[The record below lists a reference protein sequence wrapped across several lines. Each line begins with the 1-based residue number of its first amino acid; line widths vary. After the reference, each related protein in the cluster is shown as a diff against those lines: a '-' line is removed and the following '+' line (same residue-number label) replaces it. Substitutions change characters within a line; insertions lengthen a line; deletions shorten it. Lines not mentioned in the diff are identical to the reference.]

1 MAGMPTRVA
10 DPLRDPSF
18 DDERAFA
25 LGVEE
30 ELFLVDARDG
40 GQLDARERV
49 LSGVA
54 APARGKITGEVHAC
68 EVELITDVCETAG
81 EAVTVLSRLRG
92 AVLDTGVGILGT
104 ATHPTAAE
112 DASEVS
118 DKERYRFIA
127 QQLGDALMT
136 PVAALHVHVGMPD
149 AETAI
154 RAFNGMRR
162 HLPLLE
168 ALAANAPY
176 RHDRDTGFASARELA
191 LRAWARSGTPR
202 AMTDYADFADFAE
215 RLTRAAGVRD
225 YTFHW
230 WKLRPHPRL
239 GTVEVRALD
248 AQSSPRHVAALVALV
263 HALSRH
269 EATADPVPG
278 PSPEILEEASYR
290 AGRDG
295 LEAELPNPDGELRPV
310 RSVLEEALAIARP
323 VAGQSGN
330 ERELAWLDDLMAVDG
345 GAGLQRA
352 DHARDGMA
360 GVLRGLL
367 ERTRSLSETAPAGS
381 RRLRRR

>member
-1 MAGMPTRVA
+1 MAACSLFHASAEQAPEVT
-10 DPLRDPSF
+10 DPLREPSF
-18 DDERAFA
+18 GDGPAFA

-40 GQLDARERV
+40 RQLDARERV
-49 LSGVA
+49 LAGVGE
-54 APARGKITGEVHAC
+54 PARGEITGEVHAC
-68 EVELITDVCETAG
+68 EVELITDVCATAG
-81 EAVTVLSRLRG
+81 EAVSVLGDMRR
-92 AVLDTGVGILGT
+92 AVLDTGIGILGT
-104 ATHPTAAE
+104 ATHPTAPE
-112 DASEVS
+112 DASEIS

-127 QQLGDALMT
+127 EQLGDALMT

-149 AETAI
+149 PETAI

-202 AMTDYADFADFAE
+202 AMTDYADFVDYAE
-215 RLTRAAGVRD
+215 RVTRAAAVPD

-248 AQSSPRHVAALVALV
+248 AQSSLRDVAALVALV
-263 HALSRH
+263 HALARH
-269 EATADPVPG
+269 EATAEPRPG
-278 PSPEILEEASYR
+278 PAPEILEEASYR

-295 LEAELPNPDGELRPV
+295 LDAELPDLDGRLRPV
-310 RSVLEEALAIARP
+310 ASVLEEALTLARP
-323 VAGQSGN
+323 VAMRAGDGA
-330 ERELAWLDDLMAVDG
+330 ELEGLDSVLGGGG

-352 DHARDGMA
+352 DHERGGMNA
-360 GVLRGLL
+360 VLAGLL
-367 ERTRSLSETAPAGS
+367 ERTRSPVG
-381 RRLRRR
+381 